1 VIHPYLEKFPHLIF
15 TELPMKTISNYE
27 INLRTSMFVI
37 NKEITIKSDP
47 LSIEKIG
54 KIDKDRLEKLWANS
68 KTGNKMLKISYQR
81 G

>member
-1 VIHPYLEKFPHLIF
+1 
-15 TELPMKTISNYE
+15 
-27 INLRTSMFVI
+27 MFVI

-81 G
+81 GWIIQIDGKKNHRTSS

>member
-1 VIHPYLEKFPHLIF
+1 
-15 TELPMKTISNYE
+15 
-27 INLRTSMFVI
+27 MFVI

-47 LSIEKIG
+47 LNIEKIG

-68 KTGNKMLKISYQR
+68 KTGKKMLKISYQR

>member
-1 VIHPYLEKFPHLIF
+1 VIHPYLEKFPLLIF
-15 TELPMKTISNYE
+15 TERPMKTISNYE

-47 LSIEKIG
+47 LNIEKIG

-68 KTGNKMLKISYQR
+68 KTGKKMLKISYQR